1 MHRFQLAKLDFE
13 ASIMKL
19 LFLNIYPEATIARF
33 MLSSYLLKA
42 YLEKAFVNSDELEI
56 NVINY
61 SNKANFEE
69 ITKAIISFMPDW
81 VGYSCYE
88 WNIELIR
95 RVINELHN
103 EQKSY
108 VHIIGGPEI
117 SVTNVEKLLRQKVGD
132 YAVIGEGEE
141 KITRLVQ
148 HLLEKKAEPP
158 SGVATIINDEFKYAP
173 DYSFIDLS
181 KCPSPYLTGAM
192 DTKLY
197 RRQQVFLET
206 ARGCRHRC
214 RYCMYHKDNPSM
226 RYFPLERVLAEI
238 EFLIIKNNVSALRF
252 LDSVFTH
259 DLGRAK
265 KIARYLVELKA
276 RRSSSMPWIYWEFI
290 YSRMDDEFIELV
302 AALKNKNT
310 IQNHKDT
317 HPLNRSQVY
326 SDMVRDYTAINA
338 IGLQSFNKESL
349 KAVARHPVK
358 KIEFSEFIAK
368 SKRCNIVFKLD
379 MILGLPFETTG
390 SYIDGLEFIVPLL
403 EDTDH
408 ILCLSR
414 LQILPGSDLEEMC
427 HDFKILY
434 SEVAPHVVTATNTL
448 TSAELEYMSMLSAIL
463 FRIINS
469 PLRVDFFSIF
479 HKKKMTVREI
489 LDGLLNKIKSNSRFS
504 NSRFNSSGAVDDEYW
519 NEEIFVDLSWEWCR
533 EELLTL

>member
-1 MHRFQLAKLDFE
+1 
-13 ASIMKL
+13 MKL

-33 MLSSYLLKA
+33 LLSSYLLKA
-42 YLEKAFVNSDELEI
+42 YLEKEFSSPSELEI
-56 NVINY
+56 NVINF
-61 SNKANFEE
+61 SNKTDFAE
-69 ITKAIISFMPDW
+69 ITKAIVSLTPDW

-88 WNIELIR
+88 WNIELVR
-95 RVINELHN
+95 QVIHELHN
-103 EQKSY
+103 EQKNY

-141 KITRLVQ
+141 KMTRLAQ
-148 HLLEKKAEPP
+148 HLLARKMEPP
-158 SGVATIINDEFKYAP
+158 PGVATIIDDELKYTP
-173 DYSFIDLS
+173 DFSFIDLS
-181 KCPSPYLTGAM
+181 KCPSPYLTGAI

-238 EFLIIKNNVSALRF
+238 EFLVIKNNVTALRF

-265 KIARYLVELKA
+265 TIARHLIDLKA
-276 RRSSSMPWIYWEFI
+276 KRSSSMPWIYWEFI

-302 AALKNKNT
+302 AALKNKDK
-310 IQNHKDT
+310 IQNHKEIP
-317 HPLNRSQVY
+317 PLNRPQAY

-338 IGLQSFNKESL
+338 IGLQSFNRESL

-358 KIEFSEFIAK
+358 KDEFSAFVTK
-368 SKRCNIVFKLD
+368 SKKCNIVFKLD
-379 MILGLPFETTG
+379 MILGLPFETID
-390 SYIDGLEFIVPLL
+390 SYLNGLEFVVPLL

-408 ILCLSR
+408 VLCLSR
-414 LQILPGSDLEEMC
+414 LQILPGSDLEEMSA
-427 HDFKILY
+427 DFKLLY
-434 SEVAPHVVTATNTL
+434 SEAAPHFVTATNTM
-448 TSAELEYMSMLSAIL
+448 TSDELGYLSALSAIL

-469 PLRVDFFSIF
+469 PLRTDFFSAF
-479 HKKKMTVREI
+479 HNKKLTVREI
-489 LDGLLNKIKSNSRFS
+489 LDGLHNRIKSDNRFS
-504 NSRFNSSGAVDDEYW
+504 STVFHATGAIDDEYW
-519 NEEIFVDLSWEWCR
+519 NEGIFVDLSWEWCR
-533 EELLTL
+533 EELSML